1 MARLRLPPRLQ
12 PATSLQGDSWL
23 PVSWNLQERLWF
35 TFVQATDARQD
46 TAKAIRC
53 KRILPLSGRGL
64 KSPHARQVSRPEPV
78 PPLRTEVLRRFQ
90 KFSWPFH
97 KEIS

>member
-53 KRILPLSGRGL
+53 KRVLPLSYGGPMSTQYRQLSGSEPGTPAYRG
-64 KSPHARQVSRPEPV
+64 SSTVSEI
-78 PPLRTEVLRRFQ
+78 F
-90 KFSWPFH
+90 FAAS